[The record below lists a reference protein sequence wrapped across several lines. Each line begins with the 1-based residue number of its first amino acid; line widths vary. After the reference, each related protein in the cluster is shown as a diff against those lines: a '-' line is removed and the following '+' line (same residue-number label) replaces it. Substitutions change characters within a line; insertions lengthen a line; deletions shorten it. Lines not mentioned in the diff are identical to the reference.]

1 VAVLIAYPFYEG
13 RHVNAE
19 NTTLTIDGL
28 PSALKNIRIVYA
40 TDILESARYPQ
51 SSVDSLVN
59 TINGLSADLVLF
71 GGNYAENSDATV
83 SFFEHL
89 PGIHAR
95 LGVYGVLGDCD
106 RAGPDSDITPLIK
119 SMENA
124 GITPLVNSVAK
135 VKIGQTALFLAGSDD
150 KLNGQPDLTGLAS
163 QVRENDFVIFM
174 GNNPDLLA
182 DALKATGSDGDNHW
196 FDLALFGHT
205 LGGQFTFVGLPL
217 KASLVPAAGNRYL
230 SGWLVESRANILI
243 SNGVGTRDFPARIL
257 APAKIHLI
265 TLKNQ

>member
-1 VAVLIAYPFYEG
+1 MNV
-13 RHVNAE
+13 E

-28 PSALKNIRIVYA
+28 PSTLKNIRIVYA

-71 GGNYAENSDATV
+71 GGNYAENSEATV

-119 SMENA
+119 AMENA
-124 GITPLVNSVAK
+124 GVTK

-150 KLNGQPDLTGLAS
+150 KLSGQPDLTGLAS
-163 QVRENDFVIFM
+163 QVRVADFVIFL
-174 GNNPDLLA
+174 GNHPDLLTE
-182 DALKATGSDGDNHW
+182 ALKATSADGDNHW

-205 LGGQFTFVGLPL
+205 LGGQFTFIGLPL
-217 KASLVPAAGNRYL
+217 KASLVPAAGTRYL
-230 SGWLVESRANILI
+230 SGWRTESRASILI

-265 TLKNQ
+265 TLKAQ

>member
-1 VAVLIAYPFYEG
+1 MIAYPFYEG

-19 NTTLTIDGL
+19 NTTLTIEGL

-119 SMENA
+119 AMENA
-124 GITPLVNSVAK
+124 GVTPLVNSVAK

-182 DALKATGSDGDNHW
+182 DALKVTGSDGDNHW